1 MKRDKRDDFDV
12 ITNFEIISVYDNR
25 FFDVAFDVTNEII
38 VIANDV
44 INNVI
49 NASKTNN
56 FIDIVE
62 NEKNEI
68 DDIDVKNVANVAKK
82 LKFSIIK
89 NEKNFF
95 DFLQC
100 LIRT

>member
-12 ITNFEIISVYDNR
+12 MTNFEIISTHDNR
-25 FFDVAFDVTNEII
+25 FFDVTFDVINEII
-38 VIANDV
+38 VVANDV
-44 INNVI
+44 INDVI
-49 NASKTNN
+49 DASKTND

-68 DDIDVKNVANVAKK
+68 DDIDVENATNAAKK

-89 NEKNFF
+89 NEKIFF

-100 LIRT
+100 LMRT